1 MFHPTVKYTPEYSK
15 EEVNFLDLDMKV
27 IYGKPKTDLFF
38 KPIDT
43 HQFLD
48 PVFPILTIAKIE
60 YLKAKL

>member
-1 MFHPTVKYTPEYSK
+1 MFHPTIKYTSEHSK

-27 IYGKPKTDLFF
+27 IYGERKTDLFV

-48 PVFPILTIAKIE
+48 PVSSHPDHRKNRIP
-60 YLKAKL
+60 